1 MGKHR
6 FIKTHRSHKTLLAI
20 IYIIVFLI
28 GILLGKSIMN
38 SSSLDKSS
46 FTIYLLVTINLVL
59 IVLVLLISSFIIDLK
74 DNVLEVEEAITSED
88 KKLNKELKLVKGKK

>member
-74 DNVLEVEEAITSED
+74 DNVLEVEETITSEN
-88 KKLNKELKLVKGKK
+88 KKLNEELNLVKGKK

>member
-74 DNVLEVEEAITSED
+74 DNVLEVEEAITSEN
-88 KKLNKELKLVKGKK
+88 KKLNEELNLVKGKK